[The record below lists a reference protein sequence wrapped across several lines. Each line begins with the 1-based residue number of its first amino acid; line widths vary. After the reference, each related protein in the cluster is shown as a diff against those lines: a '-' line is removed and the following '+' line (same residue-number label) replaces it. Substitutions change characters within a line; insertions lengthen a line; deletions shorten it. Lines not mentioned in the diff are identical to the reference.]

1 MGSCG
6 RQVRVTFAT
15 KITKVII
22 GGRGAE
28 EGVRRPR
35 LEHFGWQNVKQ
46 VSGCLQSFDP
56 VRWKKRS
63 LEQKGAHN
71 VITGMDDALGLTVL
85 GGSVRAQRRASVMTT
100 SWEPR

>member
-46 VSGCLQSFDP
+46 VSGCLQGFDP
-56 VRWKKRS
+56 VGWRKGS

-71 VITGMDDALGLTVL
+71 VVIGTDDVLSFIVL
-85 GGSVRAQRRASVMTT
+85 GGGVGA
-100 SWEPR
+100 

>member
-56 VRWKKRS
+56 VRWKREAWNRRERIMLLLEWMMRS
-63 LEQKGAHN
+63 
-71 VITGMDDALGLTVL
+71 ALPFWAEV
-85 GGSVRAQRRASVMTT
+85 
-100 SWEPR
+100 